1 MNHLNEEELV
11 LHYFGEGG
19 EASHAFRIESHL
31 DDCAECHALYES
43 IQHAM
48 AAADSMT
55 IPERD
60 ADYGEQVWRRVEA
73 RLPVRRARWEWLQT
87 PWLRVAAASAFA
99 SLLIAAFLLGRFYPW
114 GYGGGHRPEVSAA
127 DSQSGER
134 ILQAAVG
141 DYLERSQ
148 IVLIELA
155 NASPK
160 GSLNI
165 SAEQERAADLVMENR
180 LYRQTAVHVG
190 DAAIAG
196 VLEELERTLVEITHS
211 PSEISPGDLE
221 RLRQRLEADG
231 ILFKIRVFG
240 KNAQKQGQPAVGL
253 D

>member
-11 LHYFGEGG
+11 LHYFGEGDR
-19 EASHAFRIESHL
+19 AFQVESHL

-43 IQHAM
+43 IQHAI
-48 AAADSMT
+48 AAVDSMPV
-55 IPERD
+55 PERD
-60 ADYGEQVWRRVEA
+60 TYYGERVWRRLEPQ
-73 RLPVRRARWEWLQT
+73 LPVRHPSWNWLHS
-87 PWLRVAAASAFA
+87 PWLRVAAAGAFA
-99 SLLIAAFLLGRFYPW
+99 SLLVVAFLLGRFYPW
-114 GYGGGHRPEVSAA
+114 GHRTEVAAA
-127 DSQSGER
+127 DAQSGER

-196 VLEELERTLVEITHS
+196 VLEELERSLVEITHS
-211 PSEISPGDLE
+211 PSEISPEDLE
-221 RLRQRLEADG
+221 RLRQRLEAEG
-231 ILFKIRVFG
+231 ILLKIRVFG
-240 KNAQKQGQPAVGL
+240 ENAQKQAQPAVGL